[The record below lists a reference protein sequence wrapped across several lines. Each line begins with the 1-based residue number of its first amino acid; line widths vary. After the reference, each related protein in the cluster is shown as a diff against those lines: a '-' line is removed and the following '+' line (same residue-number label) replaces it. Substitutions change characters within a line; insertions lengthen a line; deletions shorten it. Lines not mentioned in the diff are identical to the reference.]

1 MTQQLIMLS
10 VFLII
15 TTVILLVTAQ
25 HNLTPFGTASQSSSY
40 KSQGKSENAVNP
52 PISNVFSLDICTYTK
67 LTGRGTDSAWW
78 MFEFSFHK
86 TYITDITIYY
96 RENFA
101 NRMDGFQLYVTNTS
115 TIPPVGYLCY
125 EDTFSPRGPYPD
137 VTQTIPCYQ
146 LGKDVIYYDRW
157 GSDEPSY
164 VLEPVVE
171 LCYVAINGCQKTF
184 WGTSCDISCAE
195 SCVEQHCFPENG
207 SCILGGCSDIN
218 CLKSNCDRETAVC
231 TEGCRTRRSGSYCNK
246 YNLVFDSSILIN
258 TTDNEPAS
266 LVKDGNLSSCITTQV
281 SYIWIQVDLAEI
293 SIVTEIY
300 ITLIVKTKNSGN
312 HTIYASKASHLWGN
326 ETVLYMGEALPN
338 VIKVSGV
345 FRYLTYVSRNQ
356 NKFSELEVCEIGIV
370 GCPPTHYGPVCSK
383 LCPVYCSGPCDL
395 ETGNCTSGCVNGWI
409 GGKCE
414 LGPLCYHPNSENV
427 TTNCSPEID
436 QVYPTSGPVNGGT
449 LLTISGNHLGNNNDN
464 ISIDI
469 SGVRCHNVTVTT
481 PYTELTCVI
490 GKYNKK
496 QTTGIFVTVNNNRF
510 RDLNATYFT
519 YKEPKILNFSPKKGI
534 LSGNTTV
541 AIKGQYIVFEGH
553 NRYTISFCDGVFCI
567 ECSDT
572 QTTSLQNPYIKCKT
586 GISTEPRNMTQLNVI
601 IDDLTVLTLNETFQ
615 YLPDPSFNIST
626 EIPKAFQSGGVLFT
640 IRGEGFNNVGA
651 ITVERVDNPCEV
663 PEDTSTECE
672 TPPRLQNQPNN
683 QTVDVHF
690 DGVTIQFPI
699 EYVEDPT
706 FEMFQGIVLYDKESS
721 IEIEGRSI
729 LNVARLEDYHINIGL
744 DGICLITDISMDN
757 ITCLPPKSVPR
768 TNNTDDN
775 TVYVIVNVIR
785 IKSYI
790 GDLQYR
796 TETITENG
804 NTFVMIVGILVA
816 GLVVSIIIGMSA
828 VLVLRRR
835 KTKAANEFKMK
846 IKAKEEIIQKA
857 RIEGERIAN
866 LRREDGNAYT
876 EPDESVYDEINADEE
891 KDTRGN
897 SYLDA
902 NEGYDELGQRSP
914 TNPYNQLQ
922 QTRDEIQKRDIK
934 NNDMNADDQLQNNK
948 RRNDYLSLFSGYEK
962 PISRID
968 PQN

>member
-1 MTQQLIMLS
+1 
-10 VFLII
+10 
-15 TTVILLVTAQ
+15 
-25 HNLTPFGTASQSSSY
+25 
-40 KSQGKSENAVNP
+40 
-52 PISNVFSLDICTYTK
+52 
-67 LTGRGTDSAWW
+67 
-78 MFEFSFHK
+78 
-86 TYITDITIYY
+86 
-96 RENFA
+96 
-101 NRMDGFQLYVTNTS
+101 MDGFKVYVTNTS
-115 TIPPVGYLCY
+115 TLPPDGYLCY
-125 EDTFSPRGPYPD
+125 EDPFSPRGPYPNI
-137 VTQTIPCYQ
+137 TQTIPCNQ
-146 LGKDVIYYDRW
+146 LGQYVIYYDQY
-157 GSDEPSY
+157 GSDETPNII
-164 VLEPVVE
+164 EPVVE
-171 LCYVAINGCQKTF
+171 LCYVAINGC
-184 WGTSCDISCAE
+184 
-195 SCVEQHCFPENG
+195 
-207 SCILGGCSDIN
+207 SDSN
-218 CLKSNCDRETAVC
+218 CLKSNYDRDTVVC
-231 TEGCRTRRSGSYCNK
+231 TEGCKIRRTGSYCNK

-258 TTDNEPAS
+258 TTEQAS
-266 LVKDGNLSSCITTQV
+266 LVKDGNLSSCVTTQG

-300 ITLIVKTKNSGN
+300 ITLIVNTKNPGN
-312 HTIYASKASHLWGN
+312 HTIYASNTSHLWEN
-326 ETVLYMGEALPN
+326 ETVLYMGEALSN
-338 VIKVSGV
+338 VINVSGV
-345 FRYLTYVSRNQ
+345 FRYLTYVSRNR

-414 LGPLCYHPNSENV
+414 LGPLCYEPNSENL
-427 TTNCSPEID
+427 TTDCSPEIYQVND
-436 QVYPTSGPVNGGT
+436 KGNAVVATRFGQLLGTFGTNEMGICKQNLILEEEINCETTLSVYPTSGPVKGGT
-449 LLTISGNHLGNNNDN
+449 LLTISGNHLGNINDS

-469 SGVRCHNVTVTT
+469 RGVRCHN
-481 PYTELTCVI
+481 
-490 GKYNKK
+490 
-496 QTTGIFVTVNNNRF
+496 
-510 RDLNATYFT
+510 
-519 YKEPKILNFSPKKGI
+519 EPQILNFSPKKGI

-541 AIKGQYIVFEGH
+541 AIKGQDIDFEGQ
-553 NRYTISFCDGVFCI
+553 NRYTIYFCDGVFCI
-567 ECSDT
+567 ECSET
-572 QTTSLQNPYIKCKT
+572 QTTFSLQNHYIKCKT
-586 GISTEPRNMTQLNVI
+586 GISTEPRNMTQLNVV
-601 IDDLTVLTLNETFQ
+601 IDDLTVLTLNKTFQ
-615 YLPDPSFNIST
+615 YLPDPTFNIST
-626 EIPKAFQSGGVLFT
+626 EIPKALQGYGGVTFT

-651 ITVERVDNPCEV
+651 ITVERVDNPCDV
-663 PEDTSTECE
+663 PEDTSAECE
-672 TPPRLQNQPNN
+672 TPPRLENQPNN
-683 QTVDVHF
+683 QTIDVHF

-721 IEIEGRSI
+721 IAIEVSSWSI
-729 LNVARLEDYHINIGL
+729 LNVARREDYHINIGL

-757 ITCLPPKSVPR
+757 ITCYPPKSVPR

-828 VLVLRRR
+828 VLVLRRK

-857 RIEGERIAN
+857 SIEGERIAN

-876 EPDESVYDEINADEE
+876 EPDESVYDEINPEE
-891 KDTRGN
+891 DKNTRGD
-897 SYLDA
+897 SYHDVTD
-902 NEGYDELGQRSP
+902 GYDELGQRSP
-914 TNPYNQLQ
+914 KNPYNQLQ

-934 NNDMNADDQLQNNK
+934 NNEMNADDQLQNNK

-962 PISRID
+962 PISRND